1 VPFACAS
8 RTVEPTKAISEN
20 PGRTSPSARSLGRLV
35 AGVACLQPACRG
47 GAIALIKRVLRPGVR
62 SWTGVFADFVGQVE
76 RLARLPKF
84 RSAFRSGGLF

>member
-35 AGVACLQPACRG
+35 AGVTCLQPACRG
-47 GAIALIKRVLRPGVR
+47 GATALIKLRPGVR